1 MRPGGVG
8 LRFQSIDIRNFRA
21 IQRFSVGDLSDLILI
36 AGPNGCGKS
45 CILDAIRLL
54 KSVYGGYQT
63 NEWMQWFGEFQV
75 NLNDPNNLR
84 GVFRDKQIPIQISA
98 VIQLAAAETA
108 FLAEHA
114 YPLCEPI
121 IWAEVTRLPMEAY
134 LYSPLAYAA
143 QYPALVPEVAQ
154 RCTDTAAKLQSEVA
168 KATHSLSLTL
178 FPTGQL
184 LTSPSLVAKVIF
196 QTYDPEHLGIIDFHS
211 ASRTYAREA
220 IGGINLDVKALETQ
234 RRTQTLYNWQ
244 AKYQNIKSELVTM
257 YVRSLVSQQAGGP
270 DNASQTLD
278 ETLKELFRTFFPE
291 KEYLGVQASEDETS
305 ASRFASRPWKRT
317 ISMTSALERRR
328 SCTVTFVYAV
338 RRRATPRSCS
348 TSQSST

>member
-1 MRPGGVG
+1 M
-8 LRFQSIDIRNFRA
+8 RFQSIDIRNFRA
-21 IQRFSVGDLSDLILI
+21 IQQFSVGDLSDLILI

-154 RCTDTAAKLQSEVA
+154 RCTDTAAELQSEVA

-220 IGGINLDVKALETQ
+220 IGGIIWT
-234 RRTQTLYNWQ
+234 
-244 AKYQNIKSELVTM
+244 
-257 YVRSLVSQQAGGP
+257 
-270 DNASQTLD
+270 
-278 ETLKELFRTFFPE
+278 
-291 KEYLGVQASEDETS
+291 
-305 ASRFASRPWKRT
+305 
-317 ISMTSALERRR
+317 
-328 SCTVTFVYAV
+328 
-338 RRRATPRSCS
+338 
-348 TSQSST
+348 